1 MDPIDTEMTPMLW
14 RTGTVFPY
22 IAGSA
27 LGDTNIE
34 LLTAIIQ
41 ACTMLNNLSQK
52 VAILLLTMYTILPES
67 VQKSGKTFDRVLNIM

>member
-41 ACTMLNNLSQK
+41 VGT
-52 VAILLLTMYTILPES
+52 LLTNKSSNLVVNHVHNFFES
-67 VQKSGKTFDRVLNIM
+67 VPKSGKTFYRVLNIM